1 MVATLRWTAVGIPLV
16 WILVWSRTAVR
27 GEAVRC
33 PGSAAGETLHPVRG
47 LLETLHPVRGLLE
60 TPQAGPGCAARERGN
75 RETHVVAVGRPTHGD
90 QVTVVLRPLTPPP
103 APDRTIILLL
113 ISKQPVHWMLEP
125 EGLDPLLSLLVQV
138 SSNSTVVSPPALD
151 VRLQR
156 LHSLLPFP
164 PHKLLSWVR
173 GLHGSLSSMTHA
185 ARANR
190 AYARL
195 GEDPTAPR
203 VCRLQPLF
211 LSPHYLTSDLQL
223 QEVRGCVP
231 LAGNWTGG
239 KEVHVIKVVSA
250 GSALCGS
257 LQVEVVVSLVPPVAD
272 SGPHKV
278 VLVLSSLVPV
288 HWALLAPGLHG
299 DVSVHSSTSVS
310 PPYPLQPHLSF
321 SSAVTSDLSA
331 DMPDLLAW
339 ANERGFTAV
348 TSYTEASLSNRFVIR
363 LAGGGTEAGSAA
375 RGAAARVA
383 AAAARAPWPEED
395 QLRQWLRGGAG
406 GAETLA
412 VCCDDGRLNV
422 ALDTHILQVLSVPV
436 VAVTLRDPACR
447 AQSNG
452 SHFLLAFPVGSC
464 GTEAALQGR
473 PRGVQYRNTVF
484 IWREPPHTLTTNDT
498 HTAGPLGIHISC
510 FSASPPVDD
519 DVTSTPWGGGDSQ
532 DPGSGGGGLLPAP
545 RPRAGPV
552 LVLRLFV
559 SESFQQ
565 SRIGPCVVI
574 ADHRVYVE
582 ISSTGPVVAG
592 ALELSSCVV
601 SPVSDPQSAPY
612 WPIIRYRCPAHPSL
626 TLTQLWGEGGEGR
639 QLGGE
644 DKGGEGGGGDGK
656 GGAGGE
662 AGVRGGGGGGELR
675 GADELPGGG
684 APDHDPS
691 AEKTQDGGVERKVR
705 EEEKETQS
713 LRFSFVLRPVYNN
726 SVQFLHCRLL
736 LCSSSSSGE
745 EGAPRSQSRC
755 QDGGDPIPRLASSPP
770 GPQCEERNLTR
781 PMVVTHPLSAEAGR
795 PLAPPAGQQP
805 LRPSISQLSEP
816 SPDSSSAMLDV
827 VQFIGIVSTAFV
839 MGIVLMGALCCIYT
853 RTGTKPP
860 AERRFCVV
868 SATQQQNGNYCNL
881 SPPEL
886 TGQSDTSM

>member
-1 MVATLRWTAVGIPLV
+1 MVATLRWTAVWILLV

-33 PGSAAGETLHPVRG
+33 PGSPAGETLHPGRG

-90 QVTVVLRPLTPPP
+90 QVTKKYKKMILIKITASHDHGIHILLAVQPTLLPPCPPVQVTVVLKPLTPPP

-138 SSNSTVVSPPALD
+138 SSNSTVASPPALD

-164 PHKLLSWVR
+164 PHKLLSWAR

-211 LSPHYLTSDLQL
+211 LSPHYLTSDLQQ

-231 LAGNWTGG
+231 PAGNWTGG
-239 KEVHVIKVVSA
+239 KEVHVIKLVSA

-257 LQVEVVVSLVPPVAD
+257 LQVEVVVSLVPPVDD

-310 PPYPLQPHLSF
+310 PPYPLQPRLSF

-339 ANERGFTAV
+339 ANERGLTAV

-363 LAGGGTEAGSAA
+363 LAGGGTEAGSAVG
-375 RGAAARVA
+375 GAAAVA
-383 AAAARAPWPEED
+383 AVWAPWPEEG

-412 VCCDDGRLNV
+412 VCCDEGRLNV

-484 IWREPPHTLTTNDT
+484 IWREPPHTLTTNNT

-519 DVTSTPWGGGDSQ
+519 DVTSTPWGEGDPQ
-532 DPGSGGGGLLPAP
+532 DPGSGGGGFLPAP
-545 RPRAGPV
+545 RPRPGPV

-582 ISSTGPVVAG
+582 ISSTGPVVGG

-612 WPIIRYRCPAHPSL
+612 WPIIRDRCPAHPSL

-656 GGAGGE
+656 GGAAGE
-662 AGVRGGGGGGELR
+662 AGVRGGGDGGELR
-675 GADELPGGG
+675 GGDELPGGG

-705 EEEKETQS
+705 EEEKETRS

-736 LCSSSSSGE
+736 LCSSGSSGE
-745 EGAPRSQSRC
+745 ESAPRGRC
-755 QDGGDPIPRLASSPP
+755 RDGGDPIPRLASSPP
-770 GPQCEERNLTR
+770 GPQVQEVLQYHLFSPKTERQNTADI
-781 PMVVTHPLSAEAGR
+781 AE
-795 PLAPPAGQQP
+795 
-805 LRPSISQLSEP
+805 
-816 SPDSSSAMLDV
+816 ML
-827 VQFIGIVSTAFV
+827 G
-839 MGIVLMGALCCIYT
+839 
-853 RTGTKPP
+853 
-860 AERRFCVV
+860 
-868 SATQQQNGNYCNL
+868 
-881 SPPEL
+881 
-886 TGQSDTSM
+886 